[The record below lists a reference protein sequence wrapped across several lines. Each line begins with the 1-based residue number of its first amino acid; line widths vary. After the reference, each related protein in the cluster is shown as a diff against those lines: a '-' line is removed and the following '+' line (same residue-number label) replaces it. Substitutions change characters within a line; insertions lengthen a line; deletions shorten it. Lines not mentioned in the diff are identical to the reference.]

1 MIQKLQIT
9 NFKFQILSTVR
20 FFYYTLFVLTPLLM
34 SSQTSE
40 MFEFNK
46 MLFIYLISVAVFS
59 LWSIH
64 YILRRPHLYLP
75 KMALIPLV
83 IFIFAM
89 IASTFQS
96 IDVHTSLFGYYGRWN
111 GGLIS
116 ITSYIVLFFVFIQVF
131 TKDYVHTLLK
141 ISLVTS
147 TIVMLW
153 GFFAKFGL
161 DFSCFVFV
169 RQLANTCWT
178 AQFQPSIRMFS
189 TLGQPNWLG
198 SYLAIHFFIAL
209 YYFLNSYPLLK
220 DHESTLDKMR
230 HVLSKFHLLKESH
243 PFGRHLFYVAYLIF
257 NFLAIYFTKSRSSLL
272 AVGLMLLVGGIFVG
286 TSHIGKKIRF
296 WVRFVAI
303 VLLFTSAIVI
313 VNAQTISLSEK
324 PPKNLE
330 ITDSFE
336 IRKIVWSGAIEL
348 GKKYPL
354 LGTGPETF
362 AYSYFFTKPESH
374 NNTSEW
380 DYIYNKAHNEYLN
393 YFATT
398 GFIGLISYLLVI
410 GATVCIFYYYSKRY
424 QLSRTFVTLLSLG
437 YGTLL
442 VTNFFGFSTTTIQL
456 FFFIVPGMVLVLDQ
470 KEQKDV
476 SVQVAF
482 QGSNSAKLMSF
493 GIIVVMFFAGAYI
506 YRYHAADR
514 LYKQAKDQTYQ
525 DNYQQ
530 SVLLLTKALKLKYEQ
545 VFEDQL
551 SSSLAH
557 LAFVSSFDTDQNM
570 APQLIKLS
578 KDANVNTLRNS
589 AQNIQYW
596 KTRAKNHYL
605 YFQVTRDATDLERSV
620 ESMNHVISLA
630 PTDAQSYYMLGLF
643 YSLLSQETGRD
654 EYQQKAQESILKS
667 LRLRPNFIEAQE
679 LLQNSI

>member
-1 MIQKLQIT
+1 
-9 NFKFQILSTVR
+9 
-20 FFYYTLFVLTPLLM
+20 
-34 SSQTSE
+34 
-40 MFEFNK
+40 
-46 MLFIYLISVAVFS
+46 
-59 LWSIH
+59 
-64 YILRRPHLYLP
+64 
-75 KMALIPLV
+75 
-83 IFIFAM
+83 
-89 IASTFQS
+89 
-96 IDVHTSLFGYYGRWN
+96 
-111 GGLIS
+111 
-116 ITSYIVLFFVFIQVF
+116 
-131 TKDYVHTLLK
+131 
-141 ISLVTS
+141 
-147 TIVMLW
+147 
-153 GFFAKFGL
+153 
-161 DFSCFVFV
+161 
-169 RQLANTCWT
+169 
-178 AQFQPSIRMFS
+178 
-189 TLGQPNWLG
+189 
-198 SYLAIHFFIAL
+198 
-209 YYFLNSYPLLK
+209 
-220 DHESTLDKMR
+220 MR

-243 PFGRHLFYVAYLIF
+243 PFGRHLFYVVYLIF
-257 NFLAIYFTKSRSSLL
+257 NFLAIYYTKSRSSLL
-272 AVGLMLLVGGIFVG
+272 AVGLMLLVGGIVAG
-286 TSHIGKKIRF
+286 TSRISKNQRS
-296 WVRFVAI
+296 WVRLTAI
-303 VLLFTSAIVI
+303 LILFSAVMLL
-313 VNAQTISLSEK
+313 VNAQTFSLYEK
-324 PPKNLE
+324 QPENLE

-336 IRKIVWSGAIEL
+336 IRKIVWSGAVDL

-362 AYSYFFTKPESH
+362 AYSYFFTKPASH

-410 GATVCIFYYYSKRY
+410 GATVYILYYYSKRY
-424 QLSRTFVTLLSLG
+424 QSSQALITLLSLG

-442 VTNFFGFSTTTIQL
+442 VTNFFGFSTSTIQL
-456 FFFIVPGMVLVLDQ
+456 FFFIIPGMVLVLDQ

-476 SVQVAF
+476 SVQDAF
-482 QGSNSAKLMSF
+482 YGSNSIKVISF
-493 GIIVVMFFAGAYI
+493 GIIVLMFFAGAYI

-578 KDANVNTLRNS
+578 KDANANTLRNS

-605 YFQVTRDATDLERSV
+605 YFQVTRDAADLERSV

-654 EYQQKAQESILKS
+654 EYKQKAQESILKS
-667 LRLRPNFIEAQE
+667 LRFRPNFIEAQE

>member
-1 MIQKLQIT
+1 MFI
-9 NFKFQILSTVR
+9 VP
-20 FFYYTLFVLTPLLM
+20 PLLM

-46 MLFIYLISVAVFS
+46 MLFIYLISVIVFG
-59 LWSIH
+59 LWCIH
-64 YILRRPHLYLP
+64 YIVRRPQLYLP
-75 KMALIPLV
+75 KIVLIPLV
-83 IFIFAM
+83 IFVISM

-96 IDVHTSLFGYYGRWN
+96 IDPHTSLFGYYGRWN

-116 ITSYIVLFFVFIQVF
+116 IISFIVLFFVFIQVF
-131 TKDYVHTLLK
+131 TKEHVHTLLK
-141 ISLVTS
+141 ISLVAS
-147 TIVMLW
+147 AIVMLW
-153 GFFAKFGL
+153 GFLAKFGL
-161 DFSCFVFV
+161 DLSCLVFV
-169 RQLANTCWT
+169 RELSNTCWT

-243 PFGRHLFYVAYLIF
+243 PFGRHLFYVVYLIF

-272 AVGLMLLVGGIFVG
+272 AVGLMLLVGGIVAG
-286 TSHIGKKIRF
+286 TSRISKNQRS
-296 WVRFVAI
+296 WVRLTAI
-303 VLLFTSAIVI
+303 LILFSAVMLL
-313 VNAQTISLSEK
+313 VNAQTFSLYEK
-324 PPKNLE
+324 QPENLE

-336 IRKIVWSGAIEL
+336 IRKIVWSGAVDL

-362 AYSYFFTKPESH
+362 AYSYFFTKPASH

-410 GATVCIFYYYSKRY
+410 GATVYILYYYSKRY
-424 QLSRTFVTLLSLG
+424 QSSQALITLLSLG

-442 VTNFFGFSTTTIQL
+442 VTNFFGFSTSTIQL
-456 FFFIVPGMVLVLDQ
+456 FFFIIPGMVLVLDQ

-476 SVQVAF
+476 SVQDAF
-482 QGSNSAKLMSF
+482 YGSNSIKVISF
-493 GIIVVMFFAGAYI
+493 GIIVLMFFAGAYI

-605 YFQVTRDATDLERSV
+605 YFQVTRDAADLERSV

-654 EYQQKAQESILKS
+654 EYKQKAQESILKS
-667 LRLRPNFIEAQE
+667 LRFRPNFIEAQE